1 MNDLEGI
8 PDIYFKKDNRPTAEK
23 NLAMIEVL
31 QKLRAKTRE
40 EIFPFLFR
48 SKHTFA
54 IVAPQNYKTIVDAIK
69 GSHQNMFWYRDNSY
83 QFIANQVI
91 EYGFAYC
98 QYSYSLPRPLT
109 ELYLLFMM
117 VNYSD
122 FFADLGYS
130 TKYYSLEKSEFNKQE
145 IIDKIKSIEAEW
157 KVKYPNL
164 NVKTEK
170 IKFEDIVSFN
180 QSFTTEVEYLNL
192 DTK

>member
-69 GSHQNMFWYRDNSY
+69 GSHQNMFWYRDNAY
-83 QFIANQVI
+83 HFIANQVI
-91 EYGFAYC
+91 EYGFGYC
-98 QYSYSLPRPLT
+98 QYSYSLPQPLSD
-109 ELYLLFMM
+109 LFRLFMM
-117 VNYSD
+117 VNHSNYFSALGFKKLYDPEMRD
-122 FFADLGYS
+122 FEKDDIEDAIREII
-130 TKYYSLEKSEFNKQE
+130 TEWRNKYPRLEFN
-145 IIDKIKSIEAEW
+145 IESLRFDSLLNFSYSFTRELT
-157 KVKYPNL
+157 NL
-164 NVKTEK
+164 
-170 IKFEDIVSFN
+170 KFE
-180 QSFTTEVEYLNL
+180 
-192 DTK
+192 